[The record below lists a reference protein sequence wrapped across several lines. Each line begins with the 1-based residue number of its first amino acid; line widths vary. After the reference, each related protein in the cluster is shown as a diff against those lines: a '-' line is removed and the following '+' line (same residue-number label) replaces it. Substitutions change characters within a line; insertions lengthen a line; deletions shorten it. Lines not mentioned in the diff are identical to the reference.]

1 MESPEAGAEVEAIS
15 AARREEVVDPVQA
28 LVATRSRA
36 VGAVVVGAV
45 AIGAV
50 GVKRALSASVSVC
63 FVRAAKV
70 AAGMVSDVL
79 EAGRK

>member
-1 MESPEAGAEVEAIS
+1 MESPEAGAEAGAIIVV
-15 AARREEVVDPVQA
+15 RREEVVDPVQA
-28 LVATRSRA
+28 FVATRPRA

-63 FVRAAKV
+63 FVEAAKV
-70 AAGMVSDVL
+70 AAGMVSDVR
-79 EAGRK
+79 EADRK